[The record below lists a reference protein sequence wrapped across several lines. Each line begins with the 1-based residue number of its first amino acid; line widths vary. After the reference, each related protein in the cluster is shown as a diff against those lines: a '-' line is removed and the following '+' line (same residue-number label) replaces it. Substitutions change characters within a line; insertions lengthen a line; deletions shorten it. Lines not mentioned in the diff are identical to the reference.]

1 MQRLEGALE
10 SLRRAFAGAKGVAKL
25 AEEAAAKCQVRRSVG
40 SEAGVG
46 IEGRPLIEG
55 GEVAVVTSLSP
66 TTILL
71 QRLLLFRQCAHV
83 CVCV

>member
-55 GEVAVVTSLSP
+55 GGGGCSNLFVTDNDIAPKAIAL
-66 TTILL
+66 
-71 QRLLLFRQCAHV
+71 
-83 CVCV
+83 